1 MLDPRSTLQETFL
14 QDSSATSLDG
24 MMLSRSFADAHDHYH
39 DGHDDHDDGD
49 GDDYDDDD
57 DEDEKDNDNNE
68 KDESSSQAGNSW
80 FWVPWLLPHV
90 GGLVTLSLFHHR
102 LYHPLF
108 SSYHISSSSPIGCS
122 RMIEDW

>member
-1 MLDPRSTLQETFL
+1 MVLAVILCCWLF
-14 QDSSATSLDG
+14 TS
-24 MMLSRSFADAHDHYH
+24 RIACFRECHKIHYELKKF
-39 DGHDDHDDGD
+39 
-49 GDDYDDDD
+49 
-57 DEDEKDNDNNE
+57 DEDQPMDTAVNGIEFLNKDVVHEKHNDNNE

-122 RMIEDW
+122 RLIEDW